1 MFNGGTSMK
10 TKIFSDIA
18 IKEFMVIAL
27 VAIVINLLGRW
38 TYFFLPDEYAAK
50 AQFPNIEL
58 LLISAIAVVCGYVY
72 GAIKRINEIEKQ
84 LKNMN
89 VSKGDID

>member
-1 MFNGGTSMK
+1 MK

-18 IKEFMVIAL
+18 IKEFVVITL
-27 VAIVINLLGRW
+27 VVIVINLLGRW

-58 LLISAIAVVCGYVY
+58 LLISAIAVVCGFVY
-72 GAIKRINEIEKQ
+72 RLTRRINEVEKQ
-84 LKNMN
+84 LKGMN
-89 VSKGDID
+89 VSKEDID

>member
-10 TKIFSDIA
+10 TKI
-18 IKEFMVIAL
+18 L
-27 VAIVINLLGRW
+27 
-38 TYFFLPDEYAAK
+38 
-50 AQFPNIEL
+50 NIEL

>member
-1 MFNGGTSMK
+1 MK

-27 VAIVINLLGRW
+27 VVIVMNLLGRW

-50 AQFPNIEL
+50 AQFPNMEL
-58 LLISAIAVVCGYVY
+58 LLMSAIAVVCGFVY
-72 GAIKRINEIEKQ
+72 RLTRKINEIEKQ
-84 LKNMN
+84 PKGMN